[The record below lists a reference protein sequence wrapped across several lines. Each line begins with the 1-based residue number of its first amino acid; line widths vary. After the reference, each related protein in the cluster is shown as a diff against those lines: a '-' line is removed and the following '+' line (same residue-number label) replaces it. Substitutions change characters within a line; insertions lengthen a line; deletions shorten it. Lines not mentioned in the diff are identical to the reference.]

1 MRQLRQVRLVRRDV
15 SYVTLV
21 VFSLPFALG
30 ERQAENYQMHLPSPA
45 FQADSPIGRVTSPS
59 LREGRAKRG
68 EGLRTHWFCF

>member
-45 FQADSPIGRVTSPS
+45 FQADSP
-59 LREGRAKRG
+59 
-68 EGLRTHWFCF
+68 